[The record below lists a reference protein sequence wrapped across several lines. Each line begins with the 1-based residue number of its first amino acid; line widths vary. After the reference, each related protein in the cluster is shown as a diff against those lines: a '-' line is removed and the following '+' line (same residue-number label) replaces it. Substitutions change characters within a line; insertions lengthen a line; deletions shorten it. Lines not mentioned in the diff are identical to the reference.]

1 MCPRYFS
8 IRHILFFIGCIIV
21 HVSLAQ
27 SRVDTT
33 MSGTLDSVV
42 VTAFRIQVKGQ
53 TIPASIAQ
61 ISRKTLA
68 QEVNGTLLPAF
79 NMVAGVRMEQRSEG
93 SYRLAIRGSSLRSP
107 FGVRNVKVYW
117 NDVPF
122 TDPTGNTYL
131 NILPFALVSGIDI
144 IKGPVGAAYGLG
156 TGGAVL
162 LQSNFDTDSVM
173 HTSATLQLR
182 AGSFGYFGQ
191 DLRVT
196 LQQKSLQQT
205 FFISNEKIDGWRDQS
220 GSAKKNITWL
230 GTLTKN
236 KHTIKAML
244 LFTDLM
250 YQTPGG
256 LTLAQMQQNP
266 RSARQATATLPSAVS
281 QQTAV
286 FNKTLLGSI
295 HYNYQLTKKID
306 WQNFVVGANTNFKN
320 PFITN
325 YETRQEKNA
334 SVGSHL
340 VMRFQKPLGD
350 IKIVVG
356 GEWQLQDANINN
368 YGNKRGVRDTLQFAD
383 QITTKQGFLF
393 ANASIR
399 LQQKWQIELGIS
411 DAYMGYRYYRS
422 NNLLEMARSKSNT
435 GLLAPRMG
443 VSYAAAKNTNLYF
456 QISKGFS
463 PPTLAEI
470 RPSDG
475 LFYNNLLPEYG
486 WNFEMGVKGTAIHNK
501 LRYELSAYH
510 FGVKDA
516 IVRQNNIAGV
526 EYFVNAGSTRQAG
539 AEFQLDYVA
548 RFANMHQLQIL
559 AGYAYQPYR
568 FVQYKQVGVVFN
580 GNALTGNAKHQVA
593 SSITYEYKK
602 IASIFIRLQ
611 SLSRVPL
618 TDANDVYASSYQLL
632 QSGISINHKR
642 VRYFVSV
649 DNLLNKSYSLGN
661 DINAAG
667 RRYYNPSPPRGYM
680 AGISAQMGKYRR

>member
-1 MCPRYFS
+1 MCPGYYS
-8 IRHILFFIGCIIV
+8 IRHILFFIGSIFFN
-21 HVSLAQ
+21 VSLAQ
-27 SRVDTT
+27 KNFDTT
-33 MSGTLDSVV
+33 QVGTLDSVV
-42 VTAFRIQVKGQ
+42 VTAFRIKVKGQ

-79 NMVAGVRMEQRSEG
+79 NLVAGVRMEQRSEG

-107 FGVRNVKVYW
+107 FGIRNVKVYW

-122 TDPTGNTYL
+122 SDPTGNTYL
-131 NILPFALVSGIDI
+131 NIIPFALINGIDI

-173 HTSATLQLR
+173 HTNTTIQLR

-196 LQQKSLQQT
+196 HQQKNVQQT
-205 FFISNEKIDGWRDQS
+205 LFVSNEKIDGWRDQS
-220 GSAKKNITWL
+220 GSSKKNITWL

-236 KHTIKAML
+236 KHKIKAML

-266 RSARQATATLPSAVS
+266 RSARQATATLPSAVT
-281 QQTAV
+281 QQTSV

-295 HYNYQLTKKID
+295 HHNFQLTKSID
-306 WQNFVVGANTNFKN
+306 WQNFIVGANTNFKN

-325 YETRQEKNA
+325 YETRHEKNA
-334 SVGSHL
+334 SFGSHL
-340 VMRFQKPLGD
+340 MMRFQKPVGD
-350 IKIVVG
+350 IKIVIG
-356 GEWQLQDANINN
+356 GEWQVQDADINN

-411 DAYMGYRYYRS
+411 DAYMGYRYSR
-422 NNLLEMARSKSNT
+422 NTNLLEMAGSKSNQ
-435 GLLAPRMG
+435 GLLAPRIG
-443 VSYAAAKNTNLYF
+443 FSYIVAKNTNTYL

-475 LFYNNLLPEYG
+475 LFYNNLMPEYG
-486 WNFEMGVKGTAIHNK
+486 WNFEIGVKGTAIHGK

-516 IVRQNNIAGV
+516 IVRQNNNAGV

-539 AEFQLDYVA
+539 AEFQLDFVA
-548 RFANMHQLQIL
+548 RFSKTHQLQIQ

-568 FVQYKQVGVVFN
+568 FVQYKQAGVVFN

-593 SSITYEYKK
+593 SSITYDYKK
-602 IASIFIRLQ
+602 TASIFVRLQ

-618 TDANDVYASSYQLL
+618 TDANDVYAGSYQLI
-632 QSGISINHKR
+632 QSGISINHLR

-667 RRYYNPSPPRGYM
+667 RRYYNPSSPRGYM
-680 AGISAQMGKYRR
+680 AGISIQMAKYRR